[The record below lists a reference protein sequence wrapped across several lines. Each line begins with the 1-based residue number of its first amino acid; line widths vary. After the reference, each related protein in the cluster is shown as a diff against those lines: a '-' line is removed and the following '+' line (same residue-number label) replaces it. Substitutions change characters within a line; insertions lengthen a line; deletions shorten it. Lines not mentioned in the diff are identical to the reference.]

1 MKVSELRTVNPKL
14 KSMKLEIITPDK
26 KLYEGTVKSAV
37 FPGSEGSF
45 GVLNNHAPMI
55 ATLKA
60 GKVELT
66 EDNNTKVE
74 FAVKGGVVEVLKN
87 NVIVLAE

>member
-1 MKVSELRTVNPKL
+1 
-14 KSMKLEIITPDK
+14 MKLEIITPDK
-26 KLYEGTVKSAV
+26 KLFEGSVKSAV

-60 GKVELT
+60 GKIQLFE
-66 EDNNTKVE
+66 ENNNKLE

-87 NVIVLAE
+87 KVIVLAE

>member
-1 MKVSELRTVNPKL
+1 
-14 KSMKLEIITPDK
+14 MKLEIITPDK
-26 KLYEGTVKSAV
+26 KLFEGSVKSAV

-60 GKVELT
+60 GKVQLT
-66 EDNNTKVE
+66 EENNNTLE
-74 FAVKGGVVEVLKN
+74 FIVKGGVVEVLHNK
-87 NVIVLAE
+87 VIVLAE